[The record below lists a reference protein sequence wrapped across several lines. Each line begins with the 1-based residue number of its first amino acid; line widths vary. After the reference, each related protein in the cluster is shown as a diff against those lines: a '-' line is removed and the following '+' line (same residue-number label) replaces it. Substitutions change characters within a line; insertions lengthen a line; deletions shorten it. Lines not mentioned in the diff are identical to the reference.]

1 MGAFWTFS
9 LEFYRR
15 KGVERALLQL
25 QETAGADVNLLLALW
40 RASLGLEALDGVR
53 QVTGGYMN

>member
-25 QETAGADVNLLLALW
+25 QETAGADVNLLLLALW
-40 RASLGLEALDGVR
+40 WAKLGLKGLGEER
-53 QVTGGYMN
+53 QVAGFI